1 MKSLLKEIEN
11 KFITLEKSELCK
23 ECGMHE
29 CICVNE
35 AELCKECGMHEC
47 TCIDEATMKKD
58 LFIKLP
64 PEEQEKLK
72 DVEITA
78 EEIEE
83 ASTASAAGEYMTP
96 KSFISK
102 SQYKKGEKKF
112 KWASVSEAMDKKYE
126 SLIESYSKFAMGKG
140 PKSSPS
146 RTVNETIRQVSKR
159 LHEIETL
166 INYTGKLKKESGMT
180 RAEYGKSTFN
190 ALNKI
195 SERLLKISERVR
207 SLGE

>member
-29 CICVNE
+29 C
-35 AELCKECGMHEC
+35 

-58 LFIKLP
+58 LFIELP

-72 DVEITA
+72 DVEITE

-83 ASTASAAGEYMTP
+83 ASTSGAAGSYMTP
-96 KSFISK
+96 NAFMSK
-102 SQYKKGEKKF
+102 KAYNTDKKKF